1 MTVCA
6 QKPHSADIVCASPM
20 AESFEKHARTVML
33 LTLVSRVTGL
43 ARDASLSRVFGA
55 GPLMDAF
62 WFAFLVPNLFRR
74 LFGEGALSAAFL
86 PVYTAL
92 ERDDPVAAR
101 ALATRLLGWLIL
113 GLGGITVVGE
123 VVLALIQ
130 LFGHES
136 PALGL
141 MMVMLPYMPLV
152 CLVAILGA
160 VLQVHGRFGPTAA
173 APVLLNLFIVGAAV
187 GLLPVFRAVSGEV
200 DRRHIMA
207 VAIAVVVAGAVQVVW
222 SVIAL
227 RGVSWRVKSRA
238 ELERGRAPFR
248 QVMNQA
254 WPMILGLGVLQLNTF
269 LDGLIASYPTTV
281 GSTIFGYDYPL
292 DPGAMAALSYAQRLY
307 EFPLGVFGIAVAT
320 AIFPA
325 LARAAQSAP
334 SFAEILHRGLRL
346 VVYIGLPASVGLILV
361 REPLTAVVF
370 QGGDFSA
377 EETRRVAFVLMGYA
391 PAIWAYSMTHV
402 LTRAFYAKGDSRTPV
417 KVSLGM
423 VALNLVLNITLI
435 CTPLKVAGLA
445 WSTAICAMIQVV
457 VLTRLITP
465 HAPHPVDGSVLR
477 SWLMTGVMTIVMG
490 GAVLA
495 ADFFWPAVEGWSDQA
510 LKLAV
515 LVSIGGAIIA
525 LASLALRRPEFRWAL
540 GKSAT

>member
-1 MTVCA
+1 
-6 QKPHSADIVCASPM
+6 M

-113 GLGGITVVGE
+113 GLGGITVLGE
-123 VVLALIQ
+123 VILALIQ
-130 LFGHES
+130 LLGHES

-173 APVLLNLFIVGAAV
+173 APVLLNLLIVGAAV

-207 VAIAVVVAGAVQVVW
+207 VAIAVVFAGVVQVIW
-222 SVIAL
+222 SLLAL
-227 RGVSWRVKSRA
+227 RGVSWRAHSRA

-248 QVMNQA
+248 QVIGQA

-325 LARAAQSAP
+325 LARAAESAP
-334 SFAEILHRGLRL
+334 SFTEILHRGLRL
-346 VVYIGLPASVGLILV
+346 VVYIGLPASVGLVLV

-402 LTRAFYAKGDSRTPV
+402 LTRAFYAKGDSKTPV
-417 KVSLGM
+417 KVSLAM

-435 CTPLKVAGLA
+435 MTPLKVAGLA

-457 VLTRLITP
+457 ILTRLIAP
-465 HAPHPVDGSVLR
+465 HATRPVDGSVVR
-477 SWLMTGVMTIVMG
+477 SWLVTALMTGVMGGIVF
-490 GAVLA
+490 A
-495 ADFFWPAVEGWSDQA
+495 ADFFWPAVAGWSGQA

-515 LVSIGGAIIA
+515 LVAIGGAIIA
-525 LASLALRRPEFRWAL
+525 SASIALRRPELRWAL
-540 GKSAT
+540 GKSAA